1 MIETRVRDIRKMLPP
16 SWAAEVVDGVIVVT
30 SPELLDEADAVTIAQ
45 QLIREI
51 EQPLTL
57 SYTLSLPNAKA
68 LASAT
73 ETAESYGLKL
83 LPLDGDKYVVAL
95 ASDSQPKWLETMTD
109 SEVVRSDGKPAKR
122 KRQPKREIEQLQSDI
137 TFLEPDD
144 TGVTG

>member
-1 MIETRVRDIRKMLPP
+1 MIETRVRDIRKMLPDG
-16 SWAAEVVDGVIVVT
+16 WAAEVVDGVIVVT

-57 SYTLSLPNAKA
+57 TYTLSLPNAKA

-73 ETAESYGLKL
+73 ETAESYGLNL
-83 LPLDGDKYVVAL
+83 LPLGDDKFRVVLEDATPTPTL
-95 ASDSQPKWLETMTD
+95 PRVQGRGRKKVQQPVEDVLPPFSGEDAGGT
-109 SEVVRSDGKPAKR
+109 
-122 KRQPKREIEQLQSDI
+122 
-137 TFLEPDD
+137 DD